1 MKKTIVYIT
10 SSARQLFYFGLPLLA
25 CLFILD
31 KLKDLNIKQ
40 ILLLCLLWVLYPRVK
55 NFILGMKSA
64 KHSPDC
70 NFNNVVANELVRM
83 QLKLNQLANDNHP
96 CFETPKEMKYH
107 PMTMNHFRRFVEYWQ
122 AYTSYPEIAACEF
135 LDGYEEK
142 KEKYA
147 LCLMTEDTPIQKD
160 NIYLSNVAGKVT
172 YSMIAV
178 YDTPIYNRV
187 TDIESPSEFTL
198 DSLEKLK
205 RDIIWFA
212 LRQGDLEIS
221 AIIILKKTDGIR
233 YYDPIHNSDNISAQ
247 DLINLNSG
255 GPLSYRK
262 PSIKIGAT
270 LKAYV
275 YDTENLGFLSPDQ
288 SEIKIISVKK
298 DPYSGERATTFTIE
312 IQPISGEHCFPYDG
326 EKRGNSVI
334 KTIKYADL

>member
-1 MKKTIVYIT
+1 MKKAIAYIT
-10 SSARQLFYFGLPLLA
+10 SSTRQLFYFCLPLLV

-31 KLKDLNIKQ
+31 NLKDLNIKQ
-40 ILLLCLLWVLYPRVK
+40 ILLLCLLWALYPRVK
-55 NFILGMKSA
+55 NLILGMKSA
-64 KHSPDC
+64 KHSPEC
-70 NFNNVVANELVRM
+70 NFNDVIANELVCM
-83 QLKLNQLANDNHP
+83 QLKLNQLINNNNP
-96 CFETPKEMKYH
+96 CFKTPKEVKYH
-107 PMTMNHFRRFVEYWQ
+107 PITMNHFRRFVEYWQ

-142 KEKYA
+142 KEKYS
-147 LCLMTEDTPIQKD
+147 LCLMEKGTVIQKD
-160 NIYLSNVAGKVT
+160 NIYLSNVDGKVA
-172 YSMIAV
+172 YSMIAI
-178 YDTPIYNRV
+178 YDTPIHHRV

-233 YYDPIHNSDNISAQ
+233 YYDPIHNRESISAQ

-270 LKAYV
+270 LKAYI
-275 YDTENLGFLSPDQ
+275 YDTENLGFLSPDE
-288 SEIKIISVKK
+288 STIKIISVKK
-298 DPYSGERATTFTIE
+298 DPYSWERATTCTIE
-312 IQPISGEHCFPYDG
+312 IQPISGEHSFPYDG
-326 EKRGNSVI
+326 EKRGDPVI